1 MSSSVVFNS
10 TVGQKP
16 YVTLY
21 GSQANWDD
29 WGGASA
35 HLDNLVIWD
44 HVVSENPSWLYNGGV
59 GRENALHYMY
69 GAPDY
74 RPKLTGPNNGVGYY
88 YLP

>member
-1 MSSSVVFNS
+1 
-10 TVGQKP
+10 
-16 YVTLY
+16 
-21 GSQANWDD
+21 
-29 WGGASA
+29 
-35 HLDNLVIWD
+35 LVIWD

>member
-1 MSSSVVFNS
+1 MVQSNYVSGNNIA
-10 TVGQKP
+10 VGYQ
-16 YVTLY
+16 
-21 GSQANWDD
+21 
-29 WGGASA
+29 
-35 HLDNLVIWD
+35 LDNIVIWD
-44 HVVSENPSWLYNGGV
+44 HVVSENPSWLYNGGA